1 MGTLHFFLFL
11 SRFFAIEGGEGWLE
25 KVEEGEERMILNRR
39 LETIQKE
46 EEERVGVE

>member
-1 MGTLHFFLFL
+1 MHFFLFL

-39 LETIQKE
+39 LRRFRRKKKKE
-46 EEERVGVE
+46 LG